1 VIEDAGPPSVDF
13 GRATLWATSS
23 QVSEGDEGPLG
34 SPVVFRPRPAPVPA
48 RHRFA
53 YRTSVLV
60 LTLGHFNRQS
70 AKVANLHL
78 LTWAMRSSRTRSMFS
93 NWWAGRRYADTVTSR
108 IDPELDVTLNLALV
122 DGLIEP
128 LSDRSRVRLSGK
140 GSALAK
146 LIEASED
153 TLLSEKA
160 FLSQLPALSDT
171 TITRRLGSSF

>member
-1 VIEDAGPPSVDF
+1 
-13 GRATLWATSS
+13 
-23 QVSEGDEGPLG
+23 
-34 SPVVFRPRPAPVPA
+34 
-48 RHRFA
+48 
-53 YRTSVLV
+53 
-60 LTLGHFNRQS
+60 
-70 AKVANLHL
+70 
-78 LTWAMRSSRTRSMFS
+78 MFS